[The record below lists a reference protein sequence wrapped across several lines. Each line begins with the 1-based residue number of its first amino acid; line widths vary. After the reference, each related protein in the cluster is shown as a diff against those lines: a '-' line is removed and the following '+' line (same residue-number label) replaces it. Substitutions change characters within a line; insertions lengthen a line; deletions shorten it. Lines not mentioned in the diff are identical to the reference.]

1 MQYPGPSEVTL
12 SVADSS
18 SPEAVIVCEL
28 HASKPNHS
36 GSRITGV
43 GGIRSCAGGTPASC
57 NSEPSVEFSNNFSNQ
72 WMAGGPGERQTR
84 CPPPLRSTTAA
95 ATCTNHPGDPNVA
108 WRTVTIGTIVSP
120 NGSHDSGTSYSS
132 VLSVPCV

>member
-1 MQYPGPSEVTL
+1 MTL

-18 SPEAVIVCEL
+18 SPEAVIVCDL
-28 HASKPNHS
+28 YASKPNHS

-57 NSEPSVEFSNNFSNQ
+57 NSEPSVEFYNDFSNR
-72 WMAGGPGERQTR
+72 WMEGGPGRRQHL

-95 ATCTNHPGDPNVA
+95 ATCTNHPGDRNTA

-120 NGSHDSGTSYSS
+120 NGDRDSGTAYSS
-132 VLSVPCV
+132 VLYVPCV